1 VQKLTLHSN
10 WAVWVLLA
18 GLSFE
23 RKWGGKQ
30 GKLAKG
36 G

>member
-23 RKWGGKQ
+23 RKWGGK
-30 GKLAKG
+30 
-36 G
+36 